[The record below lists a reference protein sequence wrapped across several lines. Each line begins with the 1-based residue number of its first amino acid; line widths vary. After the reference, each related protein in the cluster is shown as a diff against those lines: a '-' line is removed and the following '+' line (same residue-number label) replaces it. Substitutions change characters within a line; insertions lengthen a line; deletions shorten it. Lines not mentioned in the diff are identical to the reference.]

1 MRKLNLLDTP
11 AEDRFDRIT
20 RLAAMLLNV
29 PIAYISLVDAN
40 RQFLKSCF
48 GMPQGETSRD
58 VAFCAH
64 AILGD
69 EALVVPDAKLDQR
82 FVNNPLV
89 TGEPHVRFYVG
100 QPLATPDGSHVGTL
114 CIVDHEPRQVTPEE
128 MSLIKD
134 LAKLAEHELIH
145 GELRKAYEQQQTIE
159 VQLKKAA
166 DFAADASRAKS
177 EFLANMSHE
186 IRTPINAIV
195 GLTGLMLDTEMSAE
209 QRDYIQTVRQSTD
222 ALLTIVND
230 ILDFSKIEAGKLELE
245 HNIFNLRT
253 VAQEACDYVS
263 AKTSENKLEL
273 VCLLDPSLPEEVVG
287 DVTRVRQVL
296 ANLLSNAAKFT
307 PQGEILVEIVRQP
320 SQPALPKNKLWLQF
334 SVRDTGIGIAVD
346 KIKNLFASF
355 SQVDS
360 SATRKRGGTG
370 LGLAISKKLVNLM
383 GGEIAVASQLGKGST
398 FSFEL
403 PLEMAPNKTEST
415 PTPAALQGKRLLIVD
430 DNVNMRTMLAE
441 RAQAW
446 GMKWLTAESAEQT
459 MNLIR
464 KGEEFDMAVIDMDLP
479 IVDGREL
486 GLRISKEGSLKVPLI
501 LLTSLQNHAELA
513 KKLPEG
519 FTGCLSK
526 PVHVDQLC
534 EILAQSLS
542 GQKVSQKLLSSSG
555 RLDPLFG
562 KKRPLRILVAED
574 NTVNQKVIV
583 SILTQLGYRPDLA
596 QNGLEVLQALD
607 RQTYNM
613 ILMDVQMPEMDG
625 LEATREIRKRQAG
638 GKKPY
643 IIAMTANAMPE
654 DSAICLRAGMDAYL
668 SKPVRIEQLQAALI
682 TGCNAVKEVVDS
694 DALTRL
700 RSLRCEGEADPL
712 PELIDLFL
720 ADAPQTLSEMTVA
733 LQRKDGMAIAKCGH
747 KLRGS
752 CENFSAKS
760 MSAVCSNIEHSA
772 KQGDLPAVKE
782 LLETLRQEYRLVE
795 ETLRRTRDE
804 FSGAAAPVAA

>member
-1 MRKLNLLDTP
+1 M
-11 AEDRFDRIT
+11 
-20 RLAAMLLNV
+20 
-29 PIAYISLVDAN
+29 
-40 RQFLKSCF
+40 
-48 GMPQGETSRD
+48 
-58 VAFCAH
+58 
-64 AILGD
+64 
-69 EALVVPDAKLDQR
+69 
-82 FVNNPLV
+82 
-89 TGEPHVRFYVG
+89 
-100 QPLATPDGSHVGTL
+100 
-114 CIVDHEPRQVTPEE
+114 
-128 MSLIKD
+128 
-134 LAKLAEHELIH
+134 
-145 GELRKAYEQQQTIE
+145 
-159 VQLKKAA
+159 
-166 DFAADASRAKS
+166 
-177 EFLANMSHE
+177 
-186 IRTPINAIV
+186 
-195 GLTGLMLDTEMSAE
+195 
-209 QRDYIQTVRQSTD
+209 
-222 ALLTIVND
+222 
-230 ILDFSKIEAGKLELE
+230 
-245 HNIFNLRT
+245 
-253 VAQEACDYVS
+253 
-263 AKTSENKLEL
+263 
-273 VCLLDPSLPEEVVG
+273 
-287 DVTRVRQVL
+287 
-296 ANLLSNAAKFT
+296 LSNAAKFT

-320 SQPALPKNKLWLQF
+320 SQPSLPKNKLWLQF
-334 SVRDTGIGIAVD
+334 WCATRGSGLRVD
-346 KIKNLFASF
+346 KIKNLFESF

-403 PLEMAPNKTEST
+403 PLEIAPDKAESI

-459 MNLIR
+459 VSLIR
-464 KGEEFDMAVIDMDLP
+464 KGEEFDVAVIDMELP
-479 IVDGREL
+479 TVDGREL
-486 GLRISKEGSLKVPLI
+486 GLRIGKEGSRKAPLI
-501 LLTSLQNHAELA
+501 LLTSLQNHAVLA

-519 FTGCLSK
+519 FIGCLSK

-534 EILAQSLS
+534 ELLEQSLS
-542 GQKVSQKLLSSSG
+542 GQKVSQKVLSSSG

-596 QNGLEVLQALD
+596 QNGLEVLQALE

-625 LEATREIRKRQAG
+625 LEATREIRKRQG
-638 GKKPY
+638 SGKKPY

-694 DALTRL
+694 DALARL

-733 LQRKDGMAIAKCGH
+733 LQRKDATAIAKCGH

-752 CENFSAKS
+752 CENFSATS
-760 MSAVCSNIEHSA
+760 MSAICSNIEHSA

-782 LLETLRQEYRLVE
+782 LLETLKQEYRLVE

-804 FSGAAAPVAA
+804 FSGNAVAGAPVAA